1 MKLKKF
7 IGKKE
12 FYKETISIAL
22 PIMVQQFVT
31 SFVNLIDNI
40 MIGSVGATALTSVSI
55 ANKYYTLFNSTLIG
69 FCGAAGIFIAQYYGA
84 KENNKCQKIFDISL
98 VFGLIVGLIYMLI
111 ASIMP
116 EFIIGLFTRTPE
128 IMNMG
133 LDYISIIRFSFIP
146 NALSLIIMSALRS
159 VGINKLQ
166 VKIGLVT
173 VATNT
178 FLNYCLILGHL
189 GFPALGVKG
198 AAIAT
203 LIARLVEMMIYSII
217 LFRKKHFFSWNIKG
231 ILHLD
236 LSLMKNVFFK
246 AIPLTYNEIMFSLGL
261 TMIFKS
267 YMRVDEYLIAAVTV
281 VDTVINIAYIIFSGL
296 SSAVSIM
303 IGKRLGANQLEEAKD
318 NSLKLLTFG
327 ALVGVCVSVIL
338 FIAAKYVPLLYNLE
352 EDINTTIT
360 TLLRIKA
367 ILIPLYVINVCI
379 FFTLRAG
386 GDVKSTIIMDSGY
399 LWGVSVL
406 LSTVLSIFVP
416 MSLINLYIIVESL
429 EAIKMIVAI
438 HYYRKG
444 TWVNNLTTT

>member
-40 MIGSVGATALTSVSI
+40 MIGSVGAVALTSVSI

-84 KENNKCQKIFDISL
+84 KENNKCQKIFDINL

-133 LDYISIIRFSFIP
+133 LDYLSIIRFSFIP